1 MKIESGCLI
10 YTAGNRKKVCSFQGD
25 LDDEEVEIHYTTSQV
40 EGGQRIGLKIVP
52 KKAIKIN
59 RLYLDTD
66 LHLSQ
71 EDTIF
76 LNGYQSW
83 TESREFNPGE
93 GIPRLNRIARL
104 MLERYGDYGFYRPR
118 GRVLQSWTYTYIRN
132 RNGIDFAGSL
142 SESFVRAVEV
152 MYAVKGR
159 VILSGMGKSGH
170 IAAKITATLASTGTP
185 AQFVHPAEASHG
197 DLGMITPD
205 DVVIV
210 LSNSGETSELSDIIH
225 HTRRFQIPLI
235 GVASRPESTLLKAA
249 DIALV
254 LPNAPEACAI
264 GMAPTTSTTMTLAL
278 GDALAVAIMEKRGFQ
293 RTDFKTFHP
302 GGKLGAQLLPVSALM
317 HSGAALPLVSEQTPM
332 SEALL
337 EITAKSFGV
346 VGITDTNGKLAGIIT
361 DGDLRRHMA
370 DGLLGQAAGTIMTT
384 RPRTIDADALLSEAL
399 RRMTADSPKVTAIFA
414 MRGIAPVG
422 IVHLHDCLRAGVA

>member
-1 MKIESGCLI
+1 MTLSPP
-10 YTAGNRKKVCSFQGD
+10 S
-25 LDDEEVEIHYTTSQV
+25 EINSRTEILATGARV
-40 EGGQRIGLKIVP
+40 MRTEGEAL
-52 KKAIKIN
+52 
-59 RLYLDTD
+59 LL
-66 LHLSQ
+66 
-71 EDTIF
+71 
-76 LNGYQSW
+76 
-83 TESREFNPGE
+83 
-93 GIPRLNRIARL
+93 
-104 MLERYGDYGFYRPR
+104 
-118 GRVLQSWTYTYIRN
+118 
-132 RNGIDFAGSL
+132 FAGSL

-205 DVVIV
+205 DVVVV

-235 GVASRPESTLLKAA
+235 GVASRPDSTLLKAA

-293 RTDFKTFHP
+293 PTDFKTFHP
-302 GGKLGAQLLPVSALM
+302 GGKLGAQLLPVSGLM
-317 HSGAALPLVSEQTPM
+317 HTGEALPLVAEQTPM
-332 SEALL
+332 GETLL
-337 EITAKSFGV
+337 VMTAKSFGV
-346 VGITDTNGKLAGIIT
+346 VGITDANGKLTGIIT
-361 DGDLRRHMA
+361 DGDLRRNMT
-370 DGLLGQAAGTIMTT
+370 GLMDKTAKQVMHAG
-384 RPRTIDADALLSEAL
+384 PRTIRPDALAAEAL
-399 RRMTADSPKVTAIFA
+399 GIMNDKKITCLFA
-414 MRGIAPVG
+414 VDDHNTPVG
-422 IVHLHDCLRAGVA
+422 LIHIHDCLRAGVA